1 MGFYGANLWDLW
13 GSMFLRSGAYGIYRV
28 LCDCGVGPMG
38 LPWGYGTAVWDLW
51 DCGVGPMGLPWIYG
65 IVVRDLWDAWG
76 SVGLQC
82 GTLGIPMR
90 LRDYG
95 VGLMGHKLWA

>member
-13 GSMFLRSGAYGIYRV
+13 GSMFLLSGAYGIYNV

-65 IVVRDLWDAWG
+65 IAVRALWDAWG
-76 SVGLQC
+76 LWDCSVAPLEFLC
-82 GTLGIPMR
+82 AYGIA
-90 LRDYG
+90 
-95 VGLMGHKLWA
+95 V